1 MKKNLFFGLCAAS
14 MLLMTSC
21 EKDSFANLWGEKESE
36 VANVTLSVSLP
47 ELQTATRAYGEGK
60 NATNLQ
66 YAVYSLDANDAINE
80 LIEKKNVVMDAA
92 AGATPTKDLVIKLIP
107 GTRYSIVLWADAYG
121 TGTGANFPFTVEME
135 KTANKVTVDAGK
147 IKTSDDNADAFFGSF
162 VINVVSASSFSITD
176 YLTDIELPEPNL
188 KLKRPFAQL
197 NIASTLSDFNIL
209 KNSGFD
215 LTQTTVTVNNAFTS
229 MDLRTGE
236 VPDETNATSVS
247 FALNDLPT
255 DQSVNTTTTHKLLS
269 VNYILMSADK
279 FTATEVVFTYSDG
292 TTPPK
297 RKSYANVPLQ
307 RNWRTN
313 IYGDLFTDP
322 VNITVSIAPS
332 FANQTG
338 EDEDNSGKDND
349 ECYNGENGKF
359 PNNSTP
365 NP

>member
-80 LIEKKNVVMDAA
+80 QIEVKNVVMDAA
-92 AGATPTKDLVIKLIP
+92 DDATPTKDLVIKLIP
-107 GTRYSIVLWADAYG
+107 ETRYSIVLWADAYG

-162 VINVVSASSFSITD
+162 VINVKSATEYSISD
-176 YLTDIELPEPNL
+176 YLTNIGLPEPNL
-188 KLKRPFAQL
+188 ELKRPFAQL

-215 LTQTTVTVNNAFTS
+215 LTQTTVTVENAYTS
-229 MDLRTGE
+229 MDLRSGE
-236 VPDETNATSVS
+236 VLDGANGANGTSVS

-255 DQSVNTTTTHKLLS
+255 GQSDKTDTHKLLS
-269 VNYILMSADK
+269 VNYILMSKAK
-279 FTATEVVFTYSDG
+279 YTANKVVFTYSNG
-292 TTPPK
+292 TKTET
-297 RKSYANVPLQ
+297 KSYTNVPLQ

-322 VNITVSIAPS
+322 VGIKVSIAPS
-332 FANQTG
+332 FANQTPA
-338 EDEDNSGKDND
+338 DEDGNGKTND
-349 ECYNGENGKF
+349 EWYNGENGF

>member
-21 EKDSFANLWGEKESE
+21 EKDSFANLWGEKESD

-60 NATNLQ
+60 NAKNLQ
-66 YAVYSLDANDAINE
+66 YAVYSLDANDVINE
-80 LIEKKNVVMDAA
+80 QIEVKNVVMDAA

-107 GTRYSIVLWADAYG
+107 GTKYSIVLWADAFGNAATSPY
-121 TGTGANFPFTVEME
+121 TVSLAKDAKTLSIKQNSVNAN
-135 KTANKVTVDAGK
+135 
-147 IKTSDDNADAFFGSF
+147 DDNADAFFGSF
-162 VINVVSASSFSITD
+162 VIDVESATSFSIYNCLADNEKVTD
-176 YLTDIELPEPNL
+176 ANL
-188 KLKRPFAQL
+188 QLKRPFAQL

-209 KNSGFD
+209 KNSGFN
-215 LTQTTVTVNNAFTS
+215 LTQTTVTVKNAFTS
-229 MDLRTGE
+229 MDLRTGNVLDANNGTE
-236 VPDETNATSVS
+236 VS
-247 FALNDLPT
+247 FVLNNLPT
-255 DQSVNTTTTHKLLS
+255 GQSDKTDTHKLLS

-279 FTATEVVFTYSDG
+279 FTANEVVFTYSDG
-292 TTPPK
+292 TKTEE
-297 RKSYANVPLQ
+297 KSYTNVPLQ

-322 VNITVSIAPS
+322 VGIKVSIAPS
-332 FANQTG
+332 FANQTLD
-338 EDEDNSGKDND
+338 DEDGNGTTND
-349 ECYNGENGKF
+349 EWYNGENGF